1 MATVIIPTPLRKF
14 TNNTARLQVKPGT
27 IQETVSE
34 LTANFPDLKK
44 HLLDEKGN
52 IRSYVNIFVGD
63 DDIRDLQQEKT
74 AVHEGTVIS
83 IVPAIAGGAPDNGQ
97 APNRNNGQP
106 GNRENGQSPDR
117 DNGQHANAPF
127 AKPGNAPFTKE
138 ELARYNRHIIIPGF
152 GMEAQQKLKAAKV
165 LVIGSGGLGSPV
177 LLYLAAAGVGT
188 IGIVDF
194 DVVDDS
200 NLQRQVLFGVD
211 AIGQSK
217 VEAAKKRLE
226 ALNPYI
232 RLQVYNTHL
241 NSQNAL
247 DILRDYDVIADGTD
261 NFPTRYLVNDA
272 SVLLGKPNVYAS
284 IFQFEGQ
291 VSVFNYRD
299 AGGKLGP
306 NYRDLY
312 PTPPPPG
319 LVPSCAEGGVLGV
332 LPGIIGS
339 LQALEVIKVTTGV
352 GETLSGRFY
361 IFDALN
367 FESRTFKIKPREDNP
382 INGKNPTITGLID
395 YEQFCGMRAVEEKP
409 LKEITVKEL
418 YDWQVQGEPFQLI
431 DVREPHEY
439 DIVNIG
445 GELIPLATISD
456 HAQNIST
463 NKKVVVHCKV
473 GGRSAKAIRE
483 LEEKFGFTNLYN
495 LKGGI
500 LAYIDQVQ
508 PELTKY

>member
-14 TNNTARLQVKPGT
+14 TNNTARLQVGAGT
-27 IQETVSE
+27 IHSTVQE
-34 LTANFPDLKK
+34 LTSNFPDLRK
-44 HLLDEKGN
+44 HLLDEGGN
-52 IRSYVNIFVGD
+52 IRSYVNIFIGN

-74 AVHEGTVIS
+74 PVKEDAIVS
-83 IVPAIAGGAPDNGQ
+83 IIPAIAGGAPDNSRQNGASG
-97 APNRNNGQP
+97 APL
-106 GNRENGQSPDR
+106 
-117 DNGQHANAPF
+117 
-127 AKPGNAPFTKE
+127 FTKE

-152 GMEAQQKLKAAKV
+152 GIEAQQKLKAAKV

-200 NLQRQVLFGVD
+200 NLQRQVLFGVNE
-211 AIGQSK
+211 IGKPK
-217 VEAAKKRLE
+217 VEAARRRLE

-232 RLQVYNTHL
+232 RLNIYNTHL

-291 VSVFNYRD
+291 VSVFNYHP
-299 AGGKLGP
+299 ANGELGP

-339 LQALEVIKVTTGV
+339 LQALEVIKVITGV

-361 IFDALN
+361 IFDALG
-367 FESRTFKIKPREDNP
+367 FESRTF
-382 INGKNPTITGLID
+382 TIRRRTTI
-395 YEQFCGMRAVEEKP
+395 RST
-409 LKEITVKEL
+409 EIIL
-418 YDWQVQGEPFQLI
+418 
-431 DVREPHEY
+431 
-439 DIVNIG
+439 
-445 GELIPLATISD
+445 
-456 HAQNIST
+456 
-463 NKKVVVHCKV
+463 
-473 GGRSAKAIRE
+473 RSRH
-483 LEEKFGFTNLYN
+483 
-495 LKGGI
+495 
-500 LAYIDQVQ
+500 
-508 PELTKY
+508 

>member
-1 MATVIIPTPLRKF
+1 MSTDNIKF
-14 TNNTARLQVKPGT
+14 
-27 IQETVSE
+27 S
-34 LTANFPDLKK
+34 
-44 HLLDEKGN
+44 
-52 IRSYVNIFVGD
+52 
-63 DDIRDLQQEKT
+63 
-74 AVHEGTVIS
+74 
-83 IVPAIAGGAPDNGQ
+83 
-97 APNRNNGQP
+97 
-106 GNRENGQSPDR
+106 
-117 DNGQHANAPF
+117 
-127 AKPGNAPFTKE
+127 KE
-138 ELARYNRHIIIPGF
+138 ELARYDRHIIIPEF
-152 GMEAQQKLKAAKV
+152 GLEAQKKLKAAKV

-211 AIGQSK
+211 EVGRLKA
-217 VEAAKKRLE
+217 EAARDRLE

-232 RLQVYNTHL
+232 DIVVHNTML
-241 NSQNAL
+241 TSENAL
-247 DILRDYDVIADGTD
+247 NIIQQYDVVADGTD

-291 VSVFNYRD
+291 VSVFNYRNEN
-299 AGGKLGP
+299 GELGP

-339 LQALEVIKVTTGV
+339 LQALEVIKVVTGV
-352 GETLSGRFY
+352 GDLLNGRFY
-361 IFDALN
+361 IFDALT
-367 FESRTFKIKPREDNP
+367 FESRTFKIKRNP
-382 INGKNPTITGLID
+382 ANPLNGTNPTIKELID
-395 YEQFCGMRAVEEKP
+395 YEQFCGLKTVEKTTV
-409 LKEITVKEL
+409 KEVTVKEL
-418 YDWQVQGEPFQLI
+418 YDLQVKGEPFQLI

-439 DIVNIG
+439 EIVNIG
-445 GELIPLATISD
+445 AELIPLATVAANAGRIAKD
-456 HAQNIST
+456 
-463 NKKVVVHCKV
+463 KKVIVHCKV
-473 GGRSAKAIRE
+473 GGRSAKAIQE
-483 LEEKFGFTNLYN
+483 LQDKFGFDNLYN

-500 LAYIDQVQ
+500 LAYIDEVQ